1 VAAQLKAHEQAV
13 SLFRRYSRNGR
24 TAPLK
29 DFASKT
35 LPTLEHHLQMI
46 QAISKKG
53 NLASRS

>member
-1 VAAQLKAHEQAV
+1 
-13 SLFRRYSRNGR
+13 LFRRYSRNGR